1 MDGESYEFNMQAP
14 ETIIT
19 DSAEVR
25 CDGGALGHPRV
36 YLRIG
41 DAGWVECP
49 YCDCRFELNTD
60 PKPAES
66 R

>member
-14 ETIIT
+14 ETITT

-25 CDGGALGHPRV
+25 CDGGELGHPRV

-49 YCDCRFELNTD
+49 YCDCRFELNAKA
-60 PKPAES
+60 KPAES
-66 R
+66 H